1 MTTTIRGVGRP
12 RKFES
17 PEEII
22 EAYHEYLN
30 YCVSYQVETVTNKGD
45 VVAVTKPRVPTFG
58 GFCNYAGIDYETL
71 MNYEKREGYEPF
83 FGTIKSIK
91 QHILSGKLDALTNG
105 EGSTTGLIFD
115 LKANHG
121 LMDKNQTDL
130 NISQIAVSVVPG
142 KPLASSEDQIED

>member
-1 MTTTIRGVGRP
+1 MSNFGRP
-12 RKFES
+12 RIFAS
-17 PEEII
+17 PEEVIQI
-22 EAYHEYLN
+22 YNEYLD
-30 YCVSYQVETVTNKGD
+30 YCKNFTTQVVSNKGD
-45 VVAVTKPRVPTFG
+45 VVEVAKPRVPTLG
-58 GFCNYAGIDYETL
+58 GFCNWANIDTDSL
-71 MNYEKREGYEPF
+71 LNYEKGEGYEDF

-130 NISQIAVSVVPG
+130 NISQVAVSVIPASA
-142 KPLASSEDQIED
+142 PLASNESEIKQ

>member
-1 MTTTIRGVGRP
+1 MTTTPFGRP
-12 RKFES
+12 RKFNT
-17 PEEII
+17 PEEV
-22 EAYHEYLN
+22 EQAFNQYLS
-30 YCVSYQVETVTNKGD
+30 YCRSFQVETVSNRGE
-45 VVAVTKPRVPTFG
+45 VVAVSKPRVPTLG
-58 GFCNYAGIDYETL
+58 GFCNHAGIDTDTL
-71 MNYEKREGYEPF
+71 LNYEKGDGYENF